1 MATKPKVNSGK
12 EWSEMDLFNL
22 KNWLCLGD
30 SIEMIADFLSRDL
43 AEVEAKVR
51 ELRGR
56 REN

>member
-1 MATKPKVNSGK
+1 LSR
-12 EWSEMDLFNL
+12 
-22 KNWLCLGD
+22 D